1 MPEQPPAARGRR
13 RHAQN
18 AGVGAAATGRRQR
31 LLRAMMNVPLPVL
44 LAVVERKADWPAWCD
59 AFASG
64 RITIT
69 RALLAVAV
77 RDVFQFENL

>member
-59 AFASG
+59 AFGG
-64 RITIT
+64 RIAIT
-69 RALLAVAV
+69 RALVAVAV